1 MAMPT
6 APAAWREEI
15 SEENRKGMITDM
27 YHELLRISGESD
39 KQKVWRSAAKFEL
52 MLWTQSTDQ
61 MTYMSKLQK
70 KIASLKKKVQ
80 PDGGLP
86 QQQQQVPSQQ
96 VAMNPQAQAQ
106 MAAAGMFQNS
116 VNMTNAGM
124 TNANNAAAMQQYSQ
138 TLFLQQQAELLK
150 KQQEQQRLSNLARQ
164 QQAQQAV
171 AAAQAAA
178 AQANQ
183 AAQAA
188 AAASTASTSTPA
200 TGNPLAAQQ
209 HQPQVLMQLQQ
220 QYQQQKQALTTAQHN
235 EMQRLRQT
243 QLLQQNQISTQQHQ
257 TNVPQ
262 EARVNQMTQ
271 LQQQHLNARNKLTT
285 EHKAKQSQLLRQH
298 QQTFLQQKAMLGH
311 HPAMTTNPPAA
322 AASTPSTA
330 APPPGHNPSMANQG
344 GGVTPAQALA
354 AQKFQQQQRALSRQ
368 NSTSSVTGQPTSM
381 PPADASSSYG
391 DKLKQLKAKYWDD
404 LVVVC
409 REFTRMAMQKP
420 SGESQQALQ
429 QQERIKNFLQNLKRI
444 MTLLNQDPTKM
455 TSNNRGDLDRV
466 EQHIE
471 RQVMPILSRLKTDKA
486 KQRDDKTEPTP
497 PSTSQPTTTTTAAAA
512 DVQRQTL
519 QMQQAHAAQAL
530 ELQRQTQL
538 ATQVG
543 WMPSESSRRLMC
555 PSRLGGKIR
564 RPIGLIG
571 LPFESIY
578 IYI

>member
-1 MAMPT
+1 
-6 APAAWREEI
+6 
-15 SEENRKGMITDM
+15 
-27 YHELLRISGESD
+27 
-39 KQKVWRSAAKFEL
+39 
-52 MLWTQSTDQ
+52 
-61 MTYMSKLQK
+61 MSKLQK

-116 VNMTNAGM
+116 
-124 TNANNAAAMQQYSQ
+124 
-138 TLFLQQQAELLK
+138 
-150 KQQEQQRLSNLARQ
+150 
-164 QQAQQAV
+164 
-171 AAAQAAA
+171 
-178 AQANQ
+178 
-183 AAQAA
+183 
-188 AAASTASTSTPA
+188 
-200 TGNPLAAQQ
+200 
-209 HQPQVLMQLQQ
+209 
-220 QYQQQKQALTTAQHN
+220 
-235 EMQRLRQT
+235 
-243 QLLQQNQISTQQHQ
+243 
-257 TNVPQ
+257 
-262 EARVNQMTQ
+262 
-271 LQQQHLNARNKLTT
+271 HLNARNKLTT

-486 KQRDDKTEPTP
+486 KQRDQKAAQEAMMLKA
-497 PSTSQPTTTTTAAAA
+497 QKAEQVKVEAEKQQAAAAAAAA
-512 DVQRQTL
+512 DHERKVKEEEMAKKDDLVKRQQL
-519 QMQQAHAAQAL
+519 QSSVKLTEGQKLALQEQAAKFKLQQQEVLSQQTRAKSPASQTKLAQQAHLYGVHIAKIAQQLLQAKLAEEKTFKDEFVSIVATTTGLSASETFLHAIAAYAKDKPEVLQQGAPKFM
-530 ELQRQTQL
+530 ELSL
-538 ATQVG
+538 AVG
-543 WMPSESSRRLMC
+543 TKLSTT
-555 PSRLGGKIR
+555 
-564 RPIGLIG
+564 
-571 LPFESIY
+571 FV
-578 IYI
+578 

>member
-200 TGNPLAAQQ
+200 TGNPLA
-209 HQPQVLMQLQQ
+209 
-220 QYQQQKQALTTAQHN
+220 
-235 EMQRLRQT
+235 
-243 QLLQQNQISTQQHQ
+243 
-257 TNVPQ
+257 
-262 EARVNQMTQ
+262 
-271 LQQQHLNARNKLTT
+271 HLNARNKLTT

-368 NSTSSVTGQPTSM
+368 NSTSSATGQPTSM
-381 PPADASSSYG
+381 PPTDASSSYG

-486 KQRDDKTEPTP
+486 KQRD
-497 PSTSQPTTTTTAAAA
+497 
-512 DVQRQTL
+512 
-519 QMQQAHAAQAL
+519 
-530 ELQRQTQL
+530 
-538 ATQVG
+538 
-543 WMPSESSRRLMC
+543 
-555 PSRLGGKIR
+555 
-564 RPIGLIG
+564 
-571 LPFESIY
+571 
-578 IYI
+578 

>member
-1 MAMPT
+1 
-6 APAAWREEI
+6 
-15 SEENRKGMITDM
+15 
-27 YHELLRISGESD
+27 
-39 KQKVWRSAAKFEL
+39 
-52 MLWTQSTDQ
+52 
-61 MTYMSKLQK
+61 MSKLQK

-86 QQQQQVPSQQ
+86 QQQQQAPSQQ

-188 AAASTASTSTPA
+188 AAAAASTASTPTTA
-200 TGNPLAAQQ
+200 TGNPLA
-209 HQPQVLMQLQQ
+209 
-220 QYQQQKQALTTAQHN
+220 
-235 EMQRLRQT
+235 
-243 QLLQQNQISTQQHQ
+243 
-257 TNVPQ
+257 
-262 EARVNQMTQ
+262 
-271 LQQQHLNARNKLTT
+271 HLNARNKLTT

-311 HPAMTTNPPAA
+311 HPAMTTNPTAA

-330 APPPGHNPSMANQG
+330 APPPGHNPSMANQGGG

-381 PPADASSSYG
+381 PPTESSSSYG

-486 KQRDDKTEPTP
+486 KQRDQLQSGVKLTEGQKLALQEQAAKFKLQQQEVL
-497 PSTSQPTTTTTAAAA
+497 SQ
-512 DVQRQTL
+512 QTRAKSPASQTKL
-519 QMQQAHAAQAL
+519 AQQAHLYGVHIAKIAQQLLQAKLAEEKTFKDEFVSIVATTTGLSASETFLHAIAAYAKEKPEVLQQGAPKFM
-530 ELQRQTQL
+530 ELSL
-538 ATQVG
+538 AVG
-543 WMPSESSRRLMC
+543 TKLSTT
-555 PSRLGGKIR
+555 
-564 RPIGLIG
+564 
-571 LPFESIY
+571 FV
-578 IYI
+578 